1 MSSIFVLLPLASRA
15 QTLTNAE
22 RRKINSRILS
32 VVEDYVR
39 YAELYDEEAEYFF
52 QNIFVNGDEA
62 SVFCDLLGMPDYMND
77 ITVAKYMELLREH
90 SVTTTIVIK
99 DVVKGN
105 MTYEDGVWN
114 VPVSFRKALLYID
127 QSGSV
132 FSTKDYYG
140 ADFDMT
146 MHLSYYPDADQCL
159 IRSLTGTLI
168 SEREFPKERFC
179 IVKRPSDEYSRNTR
193 YLATLT
199 VDGDPLEFDQYDQ
212 SIFANGVF
220 EVSDPDVEVQ
230 TETELE
236 GHNYDVLSFN
246 FIPRN
251 TRVRFR
257 YGFAPIAY
265 LVKGQRT
272 EITSKSNAME
282 IGTDLGFVYQVG
294 ERSKMSF
301 NFGVGLSI
309 SNLHL
314 SYRPSLPYEYKYS
327 FFKSP
332 VDGIYEPGI
341 VNYKIKEA
349 YESVRYIDAF
359 VPIYFELE
367 HIVNKNLM
375 VSWNIGAKVYY
386 TLGAEAVSP
395 YKLNAE
401 ALKDGEEIPEKVE
414 LFSEAEIIYYIVPN
428 SYAKNDLEFS
438 AMANLGVDVNLYKRR
453 VYAMARVGYE
463 YGMKSYESNT
473 SAYMDNIPVI
483 YDDNKKQHVAVNSL
497 ISGVSLNRSS
507 LWISIGVKF
516 KL

>member
-1 MSSIFVLLPLASRA
+1 MSLIFALLPLVSRA

-32 VVEDYVR
+32 VVEDYER

-52 QNIFVNGDEA
+52 QNIFVNGDKA
-62 SVFCDLLGMPDYMND
+62 SVFCDLLGMPDYQND

-90 SVTTTIVIK
+90 STSTTIVIK

-105 MTYEDGVWN
+105 MIYEDGVWN
-114 VPVSFRKALLYID
+114 VPVSFHKALLYID
-127 QSGSV
+127 QSGTV
-132 FSTKDYYG
+132 FSTNDYYG
-140 ADFDMT
+140 ADFEMT
-146 MHLSYYPDADQCL
+146 MYLSYYPDADQCL

-168 SEREFPKERFC
+168 SERKFPKDRFY
-179 IVKRPSDEYSRNTR
+179 IVRKPSDEYSRNTR

-199 VDGDPLEFDQYDQ
+199 VDGEPLEFDQYDQ
-212 SIFANGVF
+212 AIFANGVF
-220 EVSDPDVEVQ
+220 EVTDPDVEVQ
-230 TETELE
+230 TEAELE

-265 LVKGQRT
+265 LVNGQRT
-272 EITSKSNAME
+272 EIKGKSNAVE
-282 IGTDLGFVYQVG
+282 FATDFGFVYQVS
-294 ERSKMSF
+294 ERSKMSI

-314 SYRPSLPYEYKYS
+314 SYSPSSPYEYEYC
-327 FFKSP
+327 FLPSP
-332 VDGIYEPGI
+332 VNGLYNQRK
-341 VNYKIKEA
+341 VNYTIKEA
-349 YESVRYIDAF
+349 WESVRYTDAF
-359 VPIYFELE
+359 VPIYFEVE
-367 HIVNKNLM
+367 HMVNKDLM

-386 TLGAEAVSP
+386 TLGAEAVKP
-395 YKLNAE
+395 YNLNAE
-401 ALKDGEEIPEKVE
+401 ATIEEKRENVE
-414 LFSEAEIIYYIVPN
+414 LFSEAEGTCYIVPN

-438 AMANLGVDVNLYKRR
+438 AMANLGVDVNLYKKR

-463 YGMKSYESNT
+463 YGMKAYESNT
-473 SAYMDNIPVI
+473 SAYRDYIPVI
-483 YDDNKKQHVAVNSL
+483 YDDIKKKHIAVNSL

-507 LWISIGVKF
+507 PWISIGVKL